1 MPVRQKAMSAPA
13 RRRSNPPSPATQT
26 RRADIVAAA
35 IQVIA
40 RDGIRACTV
49 TALEHETSFAR
60 GHFTY
65 HFRSKEE
72 IIGLAFAAVGSDWAT
87 TQIEAVGILPN
98 DTPALARLETQV
110 RAAVGWAQQ
119 RPDYFRC
126 LMNFRVEMM
135 RDPQAF
141 PRAPIIRAQFLATA
155 SAMIAQATTDGD
167 CRPPAAPEVEA
178 RILFGTV
185 DGLLM
190 HAALD
195 PAFCTPDALA
205 DRLWQV
211 VADRLGV
218 GTR

>member
-1 MPVRQKAMSAPA
+1 MPAPA
-13 RRRSNPPSPATQT
+13 RRRIPAPSPATQT
-26 RRADIVAAA
+26 RRTDIVAAA

-49 TALEHETSFAR
+49 TALEHETGFAR

-72 IIGLAFAAVGSDWAT
+72 IIGLAFATVGGDWAT
-87 TQIEAVGILPN
+87 TQIDAVSALPN
-98 DTPALARLETQV
+98 DTPALARLEAQV

-141 PRAPIIRAQFLATA
+141 PQAPLIRAQFLATA
-155 SAMIAQATTDGD
+155 STMVAQAAAEGD
-167 CRPPAAPEVEA
+167 CRPSAAPEVEA

-195 PAFCTPDALA
+195 PAFCPAEALA
-205 DRLWQV
+205 DRIWQV
-211 VADRLGV
+211 VADRLGASA
-218 GTR
+218 R